1 MDGLKRLR
9 HERMLTQVELAEKVG
24 VSQQAVQ
31 YWEAGTRYPRPAQ
44 QRKLC
49 QILEVSPAELLRALE
64 AGQEVKLAA

>member
-9 HERMLTQVELAEKVG
+9 HERMLTQVELAQQVG

-44 QRKLC
+44 RRKLC
-49 QILEVSPAELLRALE
+49 QVLDVSPAELLRALE
-64 AGQEVKLAA
+64 AGQEVKIAA